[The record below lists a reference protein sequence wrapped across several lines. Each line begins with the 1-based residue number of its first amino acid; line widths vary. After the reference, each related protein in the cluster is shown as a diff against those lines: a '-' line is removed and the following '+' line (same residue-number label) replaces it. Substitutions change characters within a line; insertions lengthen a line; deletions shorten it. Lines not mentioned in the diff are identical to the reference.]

1 MPDAAQLPDA
11 APLTVMPAKR
21 GEGRRALIEAARL
34 EFEERGFDGTN
45 SNTIAKRA
53 GFAPQ
58 TFYRH
63 FKDKR
68 AIFLAVY
75 AAWVEEEA
83 DTLAQATS
91 ARTFA
96 QAIIDHHC
104 RHRVFRRSLRAL
116 TVEDPAVGAARAAS
130 RLAQIR
136 VLAGVN
142 AGFAARPLAQQAAM
156 LLHVERLC
164 DAIADGEFIAMGIP
178 EAEARANA
186 VRVLRHL
193 VDQR

>member
-1 MPDAAQLPDA
+1 MPDAAQL
-11 APLTVMPAKR
+11 TMTPAKR

-34 EFEERGFDGTN
+34 EFEELGYDGTN

-75 AAWVEEEA
+75 AGWVEAEA
-83 DTLAQATS
+83 DSLAHATS
-91 ARTFA
+91 ARAFA

-104 RHRVFRRSLRAL
+104 RHKVFRRSLRRL
-116 TVEDPAVGAARAAS
+116 TVEDAEVGAARAAS
-130 RLAQIR
+130 RLAQ
-136 VLAGVN
+136 VKALAGVN
-142 AGFAARPLAQQAAM
+142 EKFAARPLGQQVAM
-156 LLHVERLC
+156 LLNVERLC
-164 DAIADGEFIAMGIP
+164 DAIADGEFAAMGIP

-186 VRVLRHL
+186 VRAIRYV
-193 VDQR
+193 VDLP